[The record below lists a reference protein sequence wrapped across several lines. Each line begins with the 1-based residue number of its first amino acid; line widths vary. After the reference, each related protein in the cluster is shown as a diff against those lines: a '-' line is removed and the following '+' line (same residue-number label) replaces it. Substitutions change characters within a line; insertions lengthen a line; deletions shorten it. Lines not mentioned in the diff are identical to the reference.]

1 MSPGRPVGKLSAVH
15 PSLAPLDRPAPPPTS
30 TDFGALRA
38 RVLDAYILGRRA
50 LVPSD
55 ALAGLASW
63 AEDLLA
69 DAGGPARGLT
79 ASKVPDSWFDLL
91 SWAGVPM
98 APAGDLHWGKD
109 LLEDPTVPTPEF
121 RGDTLALPSP
131 QALAQ
136 LTSLALR
143 PLRLQISRRL
153 GVRLQAATGL
163 HLWLW
168 PRQAVLV
175 SRAEVPL
182 GGFLYG
188 PETGQRHGIAVEP
201 GGFQVMHW

>member
-1 MSPGRPVGKLSAVH
+1 MSPGGPKGKLTTVH
-15 PSLAPLDRPAPPPTS
+15 PSLAPLDRPAPSPDS
-30 TDFGALRA
+30 TDFGGLRA
-38 RVLDAYILGRRA
+38 RVLDAYVLGRRA
-50 LVPSD
+50 LIPAD
-55 ALAGLASW
+55 ALGSLATW
-63 AEDLLA
+63 AEQLLA

-79 ASKVPDSWFDLL
+79 AAEVPDPWFDLL

-98 APAGDLHWGKD
+98 SPAGELRWGRD
-109 LLEDPTVPTPEF
+109 LLEDPAVPAPEM
-121 RGDTLALPSP
+121 RGDCLVLPSSSV
-131 QALAQ
+131 LAK

-143 PLRLQISRRL
+143 PLRLHVARRI

-168 PRQAVLV
+168 PRQALLV

-188 PETGQRHGIAVEP
+188 PEPGQRHGVAVNP

>member
-1 MSPGRPVGKLSAVH
+1 MGKLGAVH
-15 PSLAPLDRPAPPPTS
+15 PSLAPLDRPAPPPHS
-30 TDFGALRA
+30 TDFGGLRA
-38 RVLDAYILGRRA
+38 RVLDAYVLGRRA
-50 LVPSD
+50 LVPADVIAELST
-55 ALAGLASW
+55 W
-63 AEDLLA
+63 AEGLLA
-69 DAGGPARGLT
+69 DAGGSARGLS
-79 ASKVPDSWFDLL
+79 AAEVPDSWFDLL

-98 APAGDLHWGKD
+98 SPVGELRWGHD
-109 LLEDPTVPTPEF
+109 LLEDPAAPTPEF
-121 RGDTLALPSP
+121 RGDRLALPPP
-131 QALAQ
+131 QVLAQ

-143 PLRLQISRRL
+143 PLRLHIARRL
-153 GVRLQAATGL
+153 GVRLQAATGV

-188 PETGQRHGIAVEP
+188 PETGQRHGVAINP